1 MQTEVKWGILGY
13 ARIAINSVIPAIL
26 KTENSRLYAI
36 ASSDSS
42 KRAECHANYPDAQV
56 YSQYEQLLD
65 DPEVDAVYLPL
76 PNSMHKEW
84 AIRAMKKGKHVLCE
98 KPIALNADECMEM
111 IQTAKNEGVFLME
124 GFMYR
129 YTNRI
134 QKVRDVLETKEIGDI
149 KFIIS
154 TFRFLLNRP
163 NTIKVRPELGG
174 GSLYD
179 VGCYPVNFLG
189 LVTDQIPESCVSGG
203 VMENGVD
210 TIFSAVLTYPDGI
223 IATVNCGFN
232 AFNQMGSEII
242 GTKGRIEIPDTFLGT
257 KGTIKVVTDKESRE
271 IEVEESDRYAL
282 EVSDFSNAILQKRMP
297 YLQLD
302 ESYRNMQVMDM
313 LFKSLLK

>member
-42 KRAECHANYPDAQV
+42 KRAECHANYSDVQV

-111 IQTAKNEGVFLME
+111 IQTAKNECVFLME

-149 KFIIS
+149 KFINS

-257 KGTIKVVTDKESRE
+257 KGTITVVTDKESRE

-302 ESYRNMQVMDM
+302 ESHRNMQVMDM
-313 LFKSLLK
+313 LFKSLIK